1 MKYFYVAIIAYL
13 IGNISG
19 SFLIGKLI
27 LDKDIRKYGSGNAG
41 TTNAFRVMGKKYG
54 ILTFIIDF
62 IKGIVSS
69 YLIIK
74 FFGKE
79 YVPFSIFFCVL
90 GHNYPFYMNFKGGK
104 GMATTLGAFAFL
116 NFKLTLI
123 PYMAW
128 VLGTWI
134 TKMVSVGSISFF
146 VVSMIVFTFFSDMEV
161 FNILMINLICLMGI
175 YRHKSNIKRL
185 INGTENKIGGKK

>member
-1 MKYFYVAIIAYL
+1 
-13 IGNISG
+13 
-19 SFLIGKLI
+19 
-27 LDKDIRKYGSGNAG
+27 
-41 TTNAFRVMGKKYG
+41 
-54 ILTFIIDF
+54 
-62 IKGIVSS
+62 
-69 YLIIK
+69 
-74 FFGKE
+74 
-79 YVPFSIFFCVL
+79 
-90 GHNYPFYMNFKGGK
+90 
-104 GMATTLGAFAFL
+104 MATTLGAFAFL